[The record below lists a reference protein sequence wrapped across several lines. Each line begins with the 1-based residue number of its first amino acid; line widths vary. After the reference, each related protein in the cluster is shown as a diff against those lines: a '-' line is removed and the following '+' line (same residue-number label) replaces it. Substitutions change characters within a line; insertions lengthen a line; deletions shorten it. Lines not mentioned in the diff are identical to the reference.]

1 MTEEQ
6 QWALVL
12 LDAEESI
19 IGEDED
25 YNVLAYSHSRGC
37 TVLIDEMGAVWSA
50 TWKPMEDSWNV

>member
-1 MTEEQ
+1 MTEQ
-6 QWALVL
+6 QEWALTL

-37 TVLIDEMGAVWSA
+37 TVLIDEAGEVWRA
-50 TWKPMEDSWNV
+50 EWKPLEDWHV